1 VTRGRGL
8 GALVGTLS
16 ALASPLAAQLGEL
29 QVGVVGS
36 YGTGD
41 AYGPGAGLVLGVAT
55 GRLAYVGL
63 RWTYHRGATQQ
74 GVTNRIQAFAVDLGV
89 EIPVGAVEVFPGVG
103 LGALRFAQQAS
114 GVSTNKV
121 EFIAAPGVAVEAH
134 LGNLAL
140 IPELQYTL
148 AGNPQL
154 PRPVSHHGLV
164 VSLRLVVTRELS
176 RIRR

>member
-1 VTRGRGL
+1 VTRCRGL

-29 QVGVVGS
+29 QFGVVGS
-36 YGTGD
+36 QGTSA

-63 RWTYHRGATQQ
+63 RWTYHAGATQQ
-74 GVTNRIQAFAVDLGV
+74 GVTTRVQAFAFDLGV
-89 EIPVGAVEVFPGVG
+89 EIPVGKLEVFPGLG
-103 LGALRFAQQAS
+103 LGAARFAQHGS
-114 GVSTNKV
+114 GVSAHKV
-121 EFIAAPGVAVEAH
+121 EFLAAPGVAVEAH
-134 LGNLAL
+134 VAHVAF
-140 IPELQYTL
+140 IPELQYSVT
-148 AGNPQL
+148 GNPEL

-164 VSLRLVVTRELS
+164 VSLRLVIPIEVA